1 MTIISTKQHTNGLG
15 QTVTQTLVSHN
26 GKHFMVSEN
35 PRETLVF
42 VSDRKG
48 KVSYAEEVGSGFNT
62 ADCLNQIENGQI
74 MS

>member
-15 QTVTQTLVSHN
+15 QTVTQTLVYSN
-26 GKHFMVSEN
+26 GKYFMVSET

-42 VSDRKG
+42 SSNSKG
-48 KVSYAEEVGSGFNT
+48 EHNFIDIGSGFDT